1 MNYPVLKA
9 TALWCI
15 QNNIDIPSD
24 IMTGIAKIFKTVDW
38 YERAMWSLVKDLY
51 RGEIGIPEF
60 ETTMIDIIQNQ
71 LRRAWN
77 EGMRSLGLDPEADM
91 ILLWEMALQDIM
103 AQELVYVD
111 PLAADIIAAAAIEGD
126 IEQFRSRVSMWANR
140 YNDVVNQAKS
150 ICAEAGQK
158 MKWTY
163 GDTDHCPT
171 CEQLDGMVAFESEWE
186 QAGIYPQRP
195 PNPALACQ
203 GWRCQCSLN
212 PTDQRRSA
220 DALTRLMEIATSWNI

>member
-24 IMTGIAKIFKTVDW
+24 IMTGIARIFKTVDW

-111 PLAADIIAAAAIEGD
+111 PLAYEIVNAAGLGND
-126 IEQFRSRVSMWANR
+126 IEQFRSRVSLWANR
-140 YNDVVNQAKS
+140 YTDVTNQARS

-158 MKWTY
+158 MQWKE
-163 GDTDHCPT
+163 GDTDKKCST
-171 CEQLDGMVAFESEWE
+171 CLALDGIVAFESEWE
-186 QAGIYPQRP
+186 ALGVYPQRP
-195 PNPALACQ
+195 PNQLLECQ
-203 GWRCQCSLN
+203 GWKCKCELQ
-212 PTDQRRSA
+212 PTNQRRSP
-220 DALTRLMEIATSWNI
+220 DAYTTIMNIVSK